1 MLMRVICSFGC
12 RLASYM
18 RIGSSF
24 VFYLGFVKFYRHH
37 TLENLMSITVDP
49 NLREN
54 LQVGTLGCA

>member
-1 MLMRVICSFGC
+1 
-12 RLASYM
+12 M

-49 NLREN
+49 NLRGN
-54 LQVGTLGCA
+54 LQGRYFRLCLNKRIIYK

>member
-1 MLMRVICSFGC
+1 MFVYCLWIEVLTIDIHSDVD
-12 RLASYM
+12 
-18 RIGSSF
+18 GSSF

-54 LQVGTLGCA
+54 L

>member
-1 MLMRVICSFGC
+1 
-12 RLASYM
+12 M